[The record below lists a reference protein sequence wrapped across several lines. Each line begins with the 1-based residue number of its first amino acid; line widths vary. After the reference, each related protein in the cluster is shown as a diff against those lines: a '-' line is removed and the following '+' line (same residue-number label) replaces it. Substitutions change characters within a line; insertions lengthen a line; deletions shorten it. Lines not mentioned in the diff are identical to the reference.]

1 MNNQFLQEFEISGL
15 FGYRNFKID
24 FREPI
29 LILIGE
35 NGYGK
40 TTILNAINYV
50 LQARY
55 KELLQIRFSTI
66 RIKLKGIEYSF
77 SYNQLEEYYRFIQD
91 DINTSALIDYLKR
104 NLEASEF
111 ESLLNL
117 VRDGKQDFSVIKK
130 LVLFQIPNQVV
141 FKEVLDYLEREKRV
155 GVFVSL
161 KTAVESFDYNIFF
174 NPTYRRVEAD
184 LSDSF
189 NVDQRRRRPRDLFEE
204 EAPIEYTASLIRFG
218 MKDVKK
224 KIKEIKET
232 IQSASLEGY
241 GNVSGGMIRQLLTK
255 TNASNQ
261 HHVDLDTESIR
272 IILGRTGDNM
282 TDEEKE
288 KFITEIQKKDNPN
301 MPYLNYFL
309 DQLYNVYKSLEQ
321 YDTAIKKFRDV
332 CNRYL
337 RDKKFIYDESRVAL
351 DIYRCENDTII
362 LTKDNIVDLNNL
374 SSGEKQIVSLFAQ
387 IYLDVNKDFIMLL
400 DEPELSLSV
409 FWQEH
414 LLEDIVSSGKC
425 KFLMAVT
432 HSPFIFRKS
441 MRDYVVGLQEFFKK

>member
-1 MNNQFLQEFEISGL
+1 MSNQFLQEFEITGL
-15 FGYRNFKID
+15 FDYRNFKIE

-35 NGYGK
+35 NGFGK
-40 TTILNAINYV
+40 TTILNAINYT

-66 RIKLKGIEYSF
+66 RIKIGGIDFSF
-77 SYNQLEEYYRFIQD
+77 THDQLEEYYRIIQD
-91 DINTSALIDYLKR
+91 NVNTSTLIDYLKR
-104 NLEASEF
+104 NLEATEF
-111 ESLLNL
+111 ETLLNL
-117 VRDGKQDFSVIKK
+117 VQEGKQDFSGIKN
-130 LVLFQIPNQVV
+130 LGLIQIPHQVV
-141 FKEVLDYLEREKRV
+141 FKEVLDYLERENRV

-161 KTAVESFDYNIFF
+161 KSVVESYDYNIFF

-189 NVDQRRRRPRDLFEE
+189 NVEQRRRRPRELFEE
-204 EAPIEYTASLIRFG
+204 EPPIEYTASLIRFG

-224 KIKEIKET
+224 KIKEIRET
-232 IQSASLEGY
+232 IQSSSLEGY
-241 GNVSGGMIRQLLTK
+241 GNVSGGMIRQLLTTAK
-255 TNASNQ
+255 TSNE

-301 MPYLNYFL
+301 APYLNYFL

-337 RDKKFIYDESRVAL
+337 RDKKFFYDESRVAL
-351 DIYRCENDTII
+351 DIYRCENDTCF

-387 IYLDVNKDFIMLL
+387 IYLDVNKDFVMLL

-441 MRDYVVGLQEFFKK
+441 MKEYVVGLQEFLKR